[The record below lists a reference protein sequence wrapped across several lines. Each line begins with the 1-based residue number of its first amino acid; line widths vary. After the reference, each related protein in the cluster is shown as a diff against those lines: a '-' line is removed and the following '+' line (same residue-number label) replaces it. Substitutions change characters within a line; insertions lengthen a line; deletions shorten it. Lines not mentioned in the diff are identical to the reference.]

1 MMKTN
6 RSVSDYG
13 YLLFSKSMVT
23 SRFLEGHKIKMKVKE
38 FKEYI
43 KTQPHQVVLVGG
55 FDGNT
60 YKYKRVKV
68 WNISQIT
75 YSLRQK
81 DL

>member
-1 MMKTN
+1 M
-6 RSVSDYG
+6 VSKCVNDYG

-23 SRFLEGHKIKMKVKE
+23 SRFLENHKIKMKVKE

-43 KTQPHQVVLVGG
+43 KTQPYEVVLVGG
-55 FDGNT
+55 FDGI
-60 YKYKRVKV
+60 YKHVKV

-75 YSLRQK
+75 KSLRQK